1 MNRRPYIDWLRGI
14 AVLIMIEAHTLDSW
28 TRVADRSSPWYR
40 NAIVVAGFGAPLF
53 LFLAGVASMLAA
65 SARTRKGLSNRE
77 VALAALRRGAWIFL
91 LAFLFRLQSLVLGGG
106 PFPQSLLK
114 VDILNVMGVSMMVG
128 AIGLALAR
136 TGTARLLLFTA
147 LTASCAMLTPLIRE
161 TPLLSGL
168 PDPLEAYLRP
178 LRGLTTFTLFP
189 WAGFFFGGCLVGMA
203 LDGAARLSLGVGR
216 WKLGVEQRWL
226 ALAGA
231 AIAVVGYLSS
241 YLPPLFPGANF
252 WTSSPTFFF
261 LRLGVLVL
269 SVPVA
274 FAVTQWWRGA
284 HLQEFGRASLFVY
297 WVHVELVYGVLT
309 TPIHRRLPLTVAFLA
324 FAAFTV
330 AMFGLVRLKTALV
343 GRGRA
348 PKLMTSAQS

>member
-1 MNRRPYIDWLRGI
+1 VNRRPYIDWLRGI

-40 NAIVVAGFGAPLF
+40 NAIIVAGFGAPLF
-53 LFLAGVASMLAA
+53 LFLAGVASVLAA
-65 SARTRKGLSNRE
+65 GARTRKGLTTGE

-106 PFPQSLLK
+106 QFPQSLLK
-114 VDILNVMGVSMMVG
+114 VDILNVMGVSMIVG

-136 TGTARLLLFTA
+136 TATARLLLFMAFTA
-147 LTASCAMLTPLIRE
+147 ACAMLTPLIRE

-203 LDGAARLSLGVGR
+203 LEGAARLSLRVES
-216 WKLGVEQRWL
+216 WKSGVEQRWL

-231 AIAVVGYLSS
+231 ALAVGGYLSS
-241 YLPPLFPGANF
+241 YLPPLFPGASF

-261 LRLGVLVL
+261 LRFGVLVL

-274 FAVTQWWRGA
+274 FAVTKWWRGEL
-284 HLQEFGRASLFVY
+284 LQEFGRASLFVY

-309 TPIHRRLPLTVAFLA
+309 ASIHRRLSLPVVFLA

-330 AMFGLVRLKTALV
+330 AMFGLVRLKTAIV
-343 GRGRA
+343 SRGRST
-348 PKLMTSAQS
+348 KSMTAAQS